1 MNNNFINLDWNVS
14 KSVKVLVTKKNFLS
28 RENFNLAISNNP
40 YKRTKEN
47 INILHN
53 KFMPSSPIFMKQI
66 HGKKII
72 DLNKGSLSHV
82 GDGIITS
89 TKNQVISV
97 LTADCMPIIIS
108 SLGGEI
114 ICILH
119 VGRKGVQFNIVDN
132 AFKILNEYKYKY
144 EAWIGPSISKDFYEV
159 DQKIKDSFLG
169 IDDQYGNFFTKSNE
183 LYKMDLA
190 GIVTTQLKKN
200 NVNNIFYSNLC
211 TAKNS
216 NEFFSYR
223 KNSDTGRFGTFVWIE

>member
-1 MNNNFINLDWNVS
+1 MNNYFIKLDWNVS

-40 YKRTKEN
+40 YERTKEN
-47 INILHN
+47 INILCN

-72 DLNKGSLSHV
+72 DLNKDSLSHV

-132 AFKILNEYKYKY
+132 AFKILNQYKYKY

-159 DQKIKDSFLG
+159 DKKIKDSFLD
-169 IDDQYGNFFTKSNE
+169 IDNQYGNFFTESNK

-211 TAKNS
+211 TVKNS
-216 NEFFSYR
+216 NDFFSYR